1 MKSPCV
7 GYKRQRIRY
16 NVLVV
21 CKERKVVKKKRSR
34 GEVGLK
40 GWYEMML
47 GPNSSQLSS
56 GRSG

>member
-40 GWYEMML
+40 G
-47 GPNSSQLSS
+47 
-56 GRSG
+56 